1 MIIRIKQIF
10 FSLITIFIATY
21 FSIFILNYFLQKFEV
36 YQINKKIK
44 HNYSVVEKT
53 IKENKEKYYLNYF
66 YSMNHQN
73 YSMYN
78 KLVKKHK
85 VYPLSSASMK
95 KVFLCNESGENVFIR
110 TDKYGFRNFK
120 DNYQNPKNIIIG
132 DSFGLGICHPDKNF
146 FINLLPYE
154 FLNLSQGGTSSF
166 SQAAILREYANFNE
180 NTNLYWLFFLGN
192 DLEEIKNEF
201 ENSFLKKYKDTNFK
215 QNLITKDEL
224 KNNFIN
230 EVSSNNYF
238 SNVKKED
245 LKRKYL
251 LKKEESIFN
260 LLKISYIRNKFNRKF
275 IQIYSKELID
285 LYIKV
290 ILETK
295 KNLNIKNLTV
305 IILPDQRVFLYKDY
319 RKLYMIE
326 YIKTQFKK
334 EQIDTI
340 DLPLLFEDKD
350 FFQFFLSYN
359 SHYSEN
365 GNKLLAE
372 QISRCIKKL
381 QKCN

>member
-1 MIIRIKQIF
+1 MIIRLKQIF

-44 HNYSVVEKT
+44 LNYSFVEKT
-53 IKENKEKYYLNYF
+53 IKENKELYNLNYF
-66 YSMNHQN
+66 YSTNHQN
-73 YSMYN
+73 YSMYKN
-78 KLVKKHK
+78 LVQKHK
-85 VYPLSSASMK
+85 VYPLSSISMK

-110 TDKYGFRNFK
+110 TDKYGFRNLK
-120 DNYQNPKNIIIG
+120 NNYQNPQNIIIG
-132 DSFGLGICHPDKNF
+132 DSFGLGICHSDKNF
-146 FINLLPYE
+146 FVNTLPYE

-192 DLEEIKNEF
+192 DLDEIKNEL
-201 ENSFLKKYKDTNFK
+201 ENSFLKKYKNTNFK

-230 EVSSNNYF
+230 EISGNNYF

-245 LKRKYL
+245 LKTKYL

-260 LLKISYIRNKFNRKF
+260 LIKISYLRNKFYSKF
-275 IQIYSKELID
+275 VQIYSKELID

-290 ILETK
+290 ILDTK

-305 IILPDQRVFLYKDY
+305 IILPDQRVFLYKNY

-326 YIKTQFKK
+326 YIKNQFKK

-350 FFQFFLSYN
+350 FFEFFLSYN
-359 SHYSEN
+359 SHYSDN
-365 GNKLLAE
+365 GNKLLAKE
-372 QISRCIKKL
+372 ISRCIKKL

>member
-1 MIIRIKQIF
+1 MIIRLKQIF

-44 HNYSVVEKT
+44 LNYSFVEKT
-53 IKENKEKYYLNYF
+53 IKENKELYNLNYF
-66 YSMNHQN
+66 YSTNHQN
-73 YSMYN
+73 YSMYKN
-78 KLVKKHK
+78 LVQKHK
-85 VYPLSSASMK
+85 VYPLSSISMK
-95 KVFLCNESGENVFIR
+95 KVFLCNEFGENVFIR
-110 TDKYGFRNFK
+110 TDKYGFRNLK
-120 DNYQNPKNIIIG
+120 NNYQNPQNIIIG
-132 DSFGLGICHPDKNF
+132 DSFGLGICHSDKNF
-146 FINLLPYE
+146 FVNTLPYE

-192 DLEEIKNEF
+192 DLDEIKNEL
-201 ENSFLKKYKDTNFK
+201 ENSFLKKYKNTNFK

-230 EVSSNNYF
+230 EISGNNYF

-245 LKRKYL
+245 LKTKYL

-260 LLKISYIRNKFNRKF
+260 LIKISYLRNKFYSKF
-275 IQIYSKELID
+275 VQIYSKELID

-290 ILETK
+290 ILDTK

-305 IILPDQRVFLYKDY
+305 IILPDQRVFLYKNY

-326 YIKTQFKK
+326 YIKNQFKK

-350 FFQFFLSYN
+350 FFEFFLSYN
-359 SHYSEN
+359 SHYSDN
-365 GNKLLAE
+365 GNKLLAKE
-372 QISRCIKKL
+372 ISRCIKKL